1 MVFLF
6 IILWPVITLLV
17 VLKTFPILMGFV
29 TQGRVSAQAQ
39 ARCSQLLSESVE
51 VSVRFLNTVNT
62 ENLPQLTLWTA
73 TLQPLSFP
81 SQFHTPTQSFTAL
94 MRVSSLRTK
103 FSTNMSPGPRMVPVT
118 WQRVSNCLL
127 IQIWCIHEIMLLTPT
142 TALSPHKGLAS

>member
-29 TQGRVSAQAQ
+29 TQGRVSVQAQ

-51 VSVRFLNTVNT
+51 VSVRFLNTINT
-62 ENLPQLTLWTA
+62 ENLLPMTLWTA
-73 TLQPLSFP
+73 MLQPLSFP
-81 SQFHTPTQSFTAL
+81 SQSHTPTQSFSTL
-94 MRVSSLRTK
+94 MRVSSLKTK
-103 FSTNMSPGPRMVPVT
+103 VSTNMSPGPRMVPVT

-127 IQIWCIHEIMLLTPT
+127 IQIWCRHEIMLFAPT
-142 TALSPHKGLAS
+142 TALSPRKGLAS